1 MVFHS
6 RTRRSWS
13 SSTSAIER
21 GFGRGPLP
29 LSNMARKDKTYV
41 VSGVR
46 GMPLVVR
53 LPPSDLPDSKQAT
66 NNKNK
71 TRPDGS
77 IKATIT
83 EPSNENLGKQSK
95 HPAELE
101 VQRRIV
107 VNIPSSGRYSRGIDP
122 TLTDRTH
129 PSSCSPIC
137 GTTSN
142 AHSRSKPTKLYR
154 TTKAPHLSR
163 TSQSSNST
171 KFKAIHLNKSR
182 LLRSER
188 HKHLDKSKALKG
200 HRTEAMTS
208 RPQVGLSFSPSPS
221 PSPSPSAQMG
231 VNRPI
236 TRPAFPHTS
245 RGRGDPRNA
254 TMREARARSK
264 QDLSE
269 EGAHKPLHNNIYSSV
284 PSPKPRAPNYQRT
297 SSSESWNEFA
307 AKTSGQ
313 SLNRNPSWSPQ
324 KDIWNRPRHDTMP
337 HHTPPSARR
346 SRVTGQ
352 RADRGPTARRWED
365 WASWPEVRVK
375 IFGLTADI
383 TTSDLW
389 KCFSKEGKVV
399 TIELFEDS
407 RGTRDG
413 KGQVRFR

>member
-1 MVFHS
+1 
-6 RTRRSWS
+6 
-13 SSTSAIER
+13 
-21 GFGRGPLP
+21 
-29 LSNMARKDKTYV
+29 MARKDKTYV
-41 VSGVR
+41 VSSVG

-53 LPPSDLPDSKQAT
+53 LPPSDLPNSKQAT

-71 TRPDGS
+71 TRPDGPS
-77 IKATIT
+77 KATIT
-83 EPSNENLGKQSK
+83 EPSNENFDKQSK
-95 HPAELE
+95 HPAELD
-101 VQRRIV
+101 VQQRIV
-107 VNIPSSGRYSRGIDP
+107 VNIPSSGRYSGGIDP
-122 TLTDRTH
+122 ASTDSTN
-129 PSSCSPIC
+129 PSSCSPVC

-142 AHSRSKPTKLYR
+142 ARSRSKFTKPYR
-154 TTKAPHLSR
+154 TTKASHLSR
-163 TSQSSNST
+163 TSQSSTSI
-171 KFKAIHLNKSR
+171 KFKTIHSNKSR
-182 LLRSER
+182 LLQSGR
-188 HKHLDKSKALKG
+188 HKHLGKSKDLDG
-200 HRTEAMTS
+200 HRTAAMTS
-208 RPQVGLSFSPSPS
+208 RPQVGSSISPSPS
-221 PSPSPSAQMG
+221 PSPSHSAQMG

-254 TMREARARSK
+254 AMREARARSK

-284 PSPKPRAPNYQRT
+284 TSPKPRAPNYQRT
-297 SSSESWNEFA
+297 SSSESWNDFA

-324 KDIWNRPRHDTMP
+324 KDIGNRPRHDTMP
-337 HHTPPSARR
+337 HHTSPSARR
-346 SRVTGQ
+346 SRATDQ
-352 RADRGPTARRWED
+352 RAGRGPIARRWEN